1 MDGLCDEE
9 RGGVEKD
16 RTSGAER
23 GCREEG
29 YLEEGTGTGC
39 ESLKAAQGGR
49 GDRERW
55 GHMARRMGRPRNVG
69 KAMLRGWR
77 SYGIKGI
84 SVLETKVPECKG

>member
-1 MDGLCDEE
+1 MW
-9 RGGVEKD
+9 VF
-16 RTSGAER
+16 
-23 GCREEG
+23 G
-29 YLEEGTGTGC
+29 YLFLDNHIIKTVNLLICKTGTGC